1 MGTAVPTA
9 CPQSSANRH
18 PTLLTHLH
26 NMTMRTSLTA
36 IRTAYR
42 RSFGSRATPPVV
54 DSILD
59 TIGNT
64 PVVRLNKLVQ
74 PWAQSNNL
82 EAMLKL
88 ESLNPG
94 WSVKARP
101 ALNMLEQAES
111 RGELKRGMRITES
124 SSGNTAI
131 ALAMACA
138 VKGYAFEPVV
148 DIKMPV
154 DKLNLLKVYGAN
166 PKVVGSSPDEDMG
179 ALKIERRELVAALK
193 ADPEYYVPD
202 QYNNPDNAGSH
213 LISTGPEFVAQCGG
227 KMDLA
232 VVMMSTGGQVGGI
245 GRYLKETIPG
255 LQLLAVE
262 PSGSTIYGKNKG
274 SYLNTGG
281 GLDYKPGVVVDLEAD
296 MLVDNAMVVEDDD
309 ALAVCRTLAQ
319 HDGILVGPS
328 TGMAIFAGLKAA
340 ELDPSI
346 QRIGFLGCDDGRAY
360 MNYIM
365 KDFNVEM
372 DHPMRLR
379 ERVQATDIETYV
391 VNKQEIVEPPSSQI
405 PIAED
410 AYIKQPAANLNHS
423 QSAVN

>member
-1 MGTAVPTA
+1 MGTAVPIA
-9 CPQSSANRH
+9 CPQSTANRH

-101 ALNMLEQAES
+101 ALNMLEQAEA
-111 RGELKRGMRITES
+111 RGDLKKGMKITES

-131 ALAMACA
+131 ALAMACS

-148 DIKMPV
+148 DIKMPM
-154 DKLNLLKVYGAN
+154 DKLNLLKVYGAK
-166 PKVVGSSPDEDMG
+166 PKAVGSSPDEDMG
-179 ALKIERRELVAALK
+179 ALKIERRELVASLK
-193 ADPEYYVPD
+193 TDPEYYVPD
-202 QYNNPDNAGSH
+202 QYNDPDNAGAH
-213 LISTGPEFVAQCGG
+213 LLSTGPEFVAQCNG
-227 KMDLA
+227 KLDLA

-245 GRYLKETIPG
+245 GRYLKENIPG
-255 LQLLAVE
+255 VQLLAVE
-262 PSGSTIYGKNKG
+262 PAGSTIYGREKG

-281 GLDYKPGVVVDLEAD
+281 GLDYKPGVVVDPETD
-296 MLVDNAMVVEDDD
+296 ELVDQAMVVQDDGG
-309 ALAVCRTLAQ
+309 LAVCRTIAQ
-319 HDGILVGPS
+319 HDGLLVGPS

-346 QRIGFLGCDDGRAY
+346 QKIGFIGCDDGRAY

-365 KDFNVEM
+365 KDFNPEL
-372 DHPMRLR
+372 DRPAHLQ
-379 ERVQATDIETYV
+379 ERVQAASIETYV
-391 VNKQEIVEPPSSQI
+391 VRKPKVVVPPSPSVST
-405 PIAED
+405 PLSTPRPSVESV
-410 AYIKQPAANLNHS
+410 KQHS
-423 QSAVN
+423 MSSI

>member
-1 MGTAVPTA
+1 MGTAAPTA

-166 PKVVGSSPDEDMG
+166 PKVVGSFPDEDMG

-232 VVMMSTGGQVGGI
+232 VVMMSTGG
-245 GRYLKETIPG
+245 
-255 LQLLAVE
+255 
-262 PSGSTIYGKNKG
+262 
-274 SYLNTGG
+274 

-309 ALAVCRTLAQ
+309 GLAVCRTLAQ

>member
-1 MGTAVPTA
+1 MDV
-9 CPQSSANRH
+9 
-18 PTLLTHLH
+18 TL
-26 NMTMRTSLTA
+26 
-36 IRTAYR
+36 R
-42 RSFGSRATPPVV
+42 RPS
-54 DSILD
+54 
-59 TIGNT
+59 
-64 PVVRLNKLVQ
+64 
-74 PWAQSNNL
+74 
-82 EAMLKL
+82 
-88 ESLNPG
+88 
-94 WSVKARP
+94 
-101 ALNMLEQAES
+101 
-111 RGELKRGMRITES
+111 
-124 SSGNTAI
+124 
-131 ALAMACA
+131 
-138 VKGYAFEPVV
+138 
-148 DIKMPV
+148 
-154 DKLNLLKVYGAN
+154 
-166 PKVVGSSPDEDMG
+166 
-179 ALKIERRELVAALK
+179 
-193 ADPEYYVPD
+193 
-202 QYNNPDNAGSH
+202 
-213 LISTGPEFVAQCGG
+213 
-227 KMDLA
+227 
-232 VVMMSTGGQVGGI
+232 
-245 GRYLKETIPG
+245 G